1 MSITCWFLR
10 QFRLNSFDTDSGKE
24 LVATEKFKK
33 LQVSGFSM
41 EIQKVSGKKKKKEVQ
56 VIVPGG
62 FIQPPQLFQL
72 QANFREGLTLAEQ
85 LLI

>member
-1 MSITCWFLR
+1 MSIICWFLR
-10 QFRLNSFDTDSGKE
+10 QFRLNSFDTDSGKG

-41 EIQKVSGKKKKKEVQ
+41 EIQKVSGKKKKEVQ

-62 FIQPPQLFQL
+62 FIHSPQLFQL